1 MLKLMLSLLLFIS
14 TFLLGSE
21 DNFKGKLKEFQEYKK
36 SQEQQFASYQKAQMK
51 AFYEYKKELSLFWD
65 NPQLSTKKRW
75 FMYTEDKKTRS
86 DVDFSNNTII
96 VETIAKS
103 QNEAKQNLKI
113 ALAKAVTMNNKTVQ
127 NTDPLE
133 KKLLKI
139 KKQSNIQYDTVD
151 NKPILSTVVFDKKP
165 TKKSVKTYVD
175 EHVKDSYI
183 KVKKHSKQKYSKIYS
198 IEVKLPSDTILKLSK
213 LYQDDIEQNAAIRKL
228 PKSLIFAIIHSE
240 SSFNPRAR
248 SHIPAYGL
256 MQIVPSSAG
265 RDTYKFLYNEDKLVS
280 GSYLYNSKN
289 NIKMGTAYLHIL
301 YYRYLVK
308 IKNLDSRLYCTIA
321 AYNTGAGNIAYAFTE
336 TYNMNKAAPLIN
348 HLTPNQVYT
357 KLLKDLKYDEPKQY
371 LKRVL
376 KRMAAY
382 RRVYGT

>member
-1 MLKLMLSLLLFIS
+1 MLSLLLFIS

-133 KKLLKI
+133 KKLSKI